1 MIRIGDFRME
11 EAIINSLDTNKK
23 TCFIITPIGKEHDP
37 IRRHID
43 GVIKAVIEPVL
54 EENDY
59 EPIVPHYMT
68 TPGSIDKQII
78 KQIYKSDLVIANL
91 TSVNPNV
98 MYELALRHCFGT
110 PIIIIAE
117 EGTVL
122 PFDIGNQ
129 RTIFYHNDAMG
140 VLVLADDLSK
150 AIKKL
155 SDDGA
160 YESPVISV
168 VKELGIEEI
177 IIKDKTISSD
187 KNEANAW
194 SILFERLD
202 RIEQKV
208 SSPKKPEIIDRI
220 LTEKN
225 YEVEMIISGEQEI
238 SYKVRDSIRLLLN
251 SMRIDYKIERNSD
264 DTQMTVSM
272 DRMPRKN
279 WKYYSSTVTDICK
292 AHNLS
297 LEIRDNRYVNP

>member
-1 MIRIGDFRME
+1 ME
-11 EAIINSLDTNKK
+11 ETIVNSLDTHKK
-23 TCFIITPIGKEHDP
+23 SCFIITPIGKEHDP

-91 TSVNPNV
+91 TDVNPNV

-110 PIIIIAE
+110 PLIIIAE

-155 SDDGA
+155 SDDGT

-177 IIKDKTISSD
+177 IINDKTINSNKD
-187 KNEANAW
+187 EANAW
-194 SILFERLD
+194 GLLFERLD
-202 RIEQKV
+202 RIERKF
-208 SSPKKPEIIDRI
+208 SLIEEPINPILTLKKPE
-220 LTEKN
+220 LEL
-225 YEVEMIISGEQEI
+225 IISGEQEI
-238 SYKVRDSIRLLLN
+238 SYKVRDSLRLLLN
-251 SMRIDYKIERNSD
+251 SMKINYILERNSD
-264 DTQMTVSM
+264 DTKVSVLTE
-272 DRMPRKN
+272 RMAHKN
-279 WKYYSSTVTDICK
+279 WKYFFNAVSDICK
-292 AHNLS
+292 AHNLTI
-297 LEIRDNRYVNP
+297 EVRDNRYVNP

>member
-1 MIRIGDFRME
+1 ME
-11 EAIINSLDTNKK
+11 EAIMSSQDIHKK

-54 EENDY
+54 EENNY

-78 KQIYKSDLVIANL
+78 KHIYKSDLVIANL

-110 PIIIIAE
+110 PLIIIAE

-140 VLVLADDLSK
+140 VLSLTEDLSK

-155 SDDGA
+155 VTDES
-160 YESPVISV
+160 YESPVISI

-177 IIKDKTISSD
+177 IIKDKTINSNKD
-187 KNEANAW
+187 EANAW
-194 SILFERLD
+194 SLLFERLD
-202 RIEQKV
+202 RMEQRIT
-208 SSPKKPEIIDRI
+208 SSPTTSETTSHISTLNRA
-220 LTEKN
+220 
-225 YEVEMIISGEQEI
+225 EVEMIISGEKEI
-238 SYKVRDSIRLLLN
+238 SYKVRDSLRLLLN
-251 SMRIDYKIERNSD
+251 SMEIGYILERSSNDNKMSVL
-264 DTQMTVSM
+264 ME
-272 DRMPRKN
+272 RMSFKN
-279 WKYYSSTVTDICK
+279 WKRFSNAITDICK
-292 AHNLS
+292 AHNLT
-297 LEIRDNRYVNP
+297 LEIIDKR

>member
-1 MIRIGDFRME
+1 ME
-11 EAIINSLDTNKK
+11 EAIVNSLDTHKK

-59 EPIVPHYMT
+59 KPIVPHYMT

-110 PIIIIAE
+110 PLIIIAE

-155 SDDGA
+155 SVDGA
-160 YESPVISV
+160 YESPVLSV
-168 VKELGIEEI
+168 VKEFRIEEI
-177 IIKDKTISSD
+177 IINDKTIHSD
-187 KNEANAW
+187 TNEANAW
-194 SILFERLD
+194 SLIFERLD
-202 RIEQKV
+202 RIEQKL
-208 SSPKKPEIIDRI
+208 SSSTTKPEIIEQI
-220 LTEKN
+220 LKEKN

-251 SMRIDYKIERNSD
+251 SMRVDYKLKRNSD

-272 DRMPRKN
+272 DRMPRKS

-292 AHNLS
+292 AHNLT
-297 LEIRDNRYVNP
+297 LEIIDNRYVNA